1 MTFVSRPVIGTTIW
15 IPIGDFVDEENEK
28 DGDEEIECR
37 RMKNK
42 RRWMK
47 KKEKNERGKGKD
59 EEENLDDNVDGV
71 KNEVEEKEN
80 EEELG

>member
-42 RRWMK
+42 K
-47 KKEKNERGKGKD
+47 KVD
-59 EEENLDDNVDGV
+59 EEKG
-71 KNEVEEKEN
+71 EK
-80 EEELG
+80 

>member
-1 MTFVSRPVIGTTIW
+1 
-15 IPIGDFVDEENEK
+15 
-28 DGDEEIECR
+28 
-37 RMKNK
+37 
-42 RRWMK
+42 MK